1 MLTWDE
7 LVSICETQLRD
18 VLPAVFERSLIDL
31 AEPDFA
37 AETEC
42 IDAEKAY
49 TTVADTGDYEMP
61 LGVVRI
67 KLIEYKGQPLDPTK
81 VENLRPGERYQS
93 DGTTLRTGRPRK
105 YFTHNDRLHLLP
117 APSAAEA
124 LRIYFS
130 SLPTYATRR
139 YIALTGTGGTTVY
152 LEIGIPELATDTVSF
167 SNITRSLS
175 GNCSAYALDGNRH
188 KYTVAS
194 IAGQVAGDEIE
205 LALHKYIPMIPEI
218 HVQRL
223 IPYAIS
229 MGYASR
235 GDHARA
241 RREMDEYERLRAQ
254 VKGERGLR
262 GYPDGVVHNNPVIA

>member
-7 LVSICETQLRD
+7 LVSICEVEMPD
-18 VLPAVFERSLIDL
+18 VNPAIFERALIDL

-37 AETEC
+37 KETEC

-49 TTVADTGDYEMP
+49 TTVASTGDYEMP
-61 LGVVRI
+61 LGIVRI
-67 KLIEYKGQPLDPTK
+67 KLVEYKGRPIDPTK
-81 VENLRPGERYQS
+81 IENLRPGERYQS
-93 DGTTLRTGRPRK
+93 DGTTLRTGTPRK

-117 APSAAEA
+117 APSEAAA
-124 LRIYFS
+124 LRLYYA
-130 SLPTYATRR
+130 SLPTYVTRR
-139 YIALTGTGGTTVY
+139 FFALTGTGATTVY
-152 LEIGIPELATDTVSF
+152 LEIGIPALATDTVSF
-167 SNITRSLS
+167 SNINRSLS
-175 GNCSAYALDGNRH
+175 GNCSAYVLDGNRH

-205 LALHKYIPMIPEI
+205 LALHKYIPTIPEI

-229 MGYASR
+229 KGYASR

-241 RREMDEYERLRAQ
+241 QREMLEYERLRDKE
-254 VKGERGLR
+254 KGERGLR
-262 GYPDGVVHNNPVIA
+262 GYPDEVVHKNPVIG

>member
-7 LVSICETQLRD
+7 LVGLCETQMPD
-18 VLPAVFERSLIDL
+18 VNPAIFERALIDL

-37 AETEC
+37 RVTEC

-49 TTVADTGDYEMP
+49 TTVADTADYEMP

-67 KLIEYKGQPLDPTK
+67 KHVEYKGRPLDPTK
-81 VENLRPGERYQS
+81 VENFRPGERYQS
-93 DGTTLRTGRPRK
+93 DGTTLRTGTPRK

-117 APSAAEA
+117 APSEAVA
-124 LRIYFS
+124 LRVYFA

-139 YIALTGTGGTTVY
+139 FLALVGTGATTVY
-152 LEIGIPELATDTVSF
+152 LEIGVPHLATDTVSF
-167 SNITRSLS
+167 SNITRSLA

-205 LALHKYIPMIPEI
+205 LALHKYIPTIPEI

-223 IPYAIS
+223 IPYAVS

-235 GDHARA
+235 GDHTRA
-241 RREMDEYERLRAQ
+241 KREMDEYERQRDE

-262 GYPDGVVHNNPVIA
+262 GYPDGVVHNNPVIG